1 VSRQRRSESS
11 ASSSRAGRRAEIAV
25 QLSVS
30 EATVRTH
37 LTHVYAKL
45 GVRGRH
51 ELLARAVTEAR
62 STTEVG
68 GRNDPDDQAPGPTVA
83 EGWRDVTLH
92 RAASATLAALGAVS
106 TVLNPKTAAIVGPL
120 LLVLGLG
127 LPVRSGNRLDSAVRV
142 GVLGLG
148 LGLWLAT
155 VWLVLL
161 ADPS

>member
-1 VSRQRRSESS
+1 
-11 ASSSRAGRRAEIAV
+11 
-25 QLSVS
+25 
-30 EATVRTH
+30 
-37 LTHVYAKL
+37 
-45 GVRGRH
+45 
-51 ELLARAVTEAR
+51 
-62 STTEVG
+62 
-68 GRNDPDDQAPGPTVA
+68 
-83 EGWRDVTLH
+83 VTLH

-148 LGLWLAT
+148 LWLAT
-155 VWLVLL
+155 VWLFLL

>member
-1 VSRQRRSESS
+1 
-11 ASSSRAGRRAEIAV
+11 
-25 QLSVS
+25 
-30 EATVRTH
+30 
-37 LTHVYAKL
+37 
-45 GVRGRH
+45 
-51 ELLARAVTEAR
+51 LLARAVTEAR